1 MALPYSAQSPSRSGD
16 ILMDKID
23 LAQFNNAG
31 FSRGASRLKEAL
43 WLLCRQLV
51 FSANPYGFYQLK
63 RMLLCWF
70 GARSAAGLIVKPGAK
85 ISFPWRFESGAD
97 VWIGEDA
104 FLLSLD
110 KIHIGANV
118 CISQRA
124 FLCTGSHD
132 WSAPHFTLITKP
144 IVVEE
149 GAWIC
154 ADVFI
159 GPGVTIGRN
168 AVITAGSVVTKDMP
182 PNMICSGNPCV
193 PQKPRVL
200 AAGGPVP
207 GAGPS
212 RLPFGPGTR

>member
-1 MALPYSAQSPSRSGD
+1 
-16 ILMDKID
+16 MDKID

-31 FSRGASRLKEAL
+31 FSRGASGLKEAV
-43 WLLCRQLV
+43 WLLCKQLV
-51 FSANPYGFYQLK
+51 FIANPFGFYPLK
-63 RMLLCWF
+63 RALLRWF
-70 GARSAAGLIVKPGAK
+70 GARVGAGLIVKPGAK
-85 ISFPWRFESGAD
+85 ISFPWRFESSAN

-110 KIHIGANV
+110 RIQVGANV

-193 PQKPRVL
+193 PQKSRVL
-200 AAGGPVP
+200 AT
-207 GAGPS
+207 GAP
-212 RLPFGPGTR
+212 